1 MGLKY
6 LNTTQMMEIS
16 KLIRNTPIKQKHKT
30 ELARKMSDYFK
41 SIHPHHDCG
50 RYYNVMILNLDDDD
64 E

>member
-1 MGLKY
+1 
-6 LNTTQMMEIS
+6 MMEIS

-41 SIHPHHDCG
+41 SIHPHHNCG